1 MITTDGTFPLL
12 AESDIVVAGGGPAG
26 VAAALAAARRGY
38 RVLLL
43 EQTGTLGG
51 MATSGLVPSF
61 APSSDGERFLY
72 GGIYEEIDREL
83 CRRMKV
89 ECNPSSWQAI
99 DAEIMKRLLDELV
112 EAAGV
117 RVLFGVKVCEA
128 EVEAGRL
135 RALWTATA
143 QGIRRVTG
151 KQFID
156 ATGDGMLAML
166 AGAEFEYGDETGTTM
181 SPTLC
186 AQFANIDYKRYED
199 ACRKGNSDRAV
210 WRRMLEAGTAP
221 LAEYHFVCMTRMT
234 AATATSNLGHIY
246 ACDVFDPDDL
256 TRGYMEGR
264 RVVRTFEQFY
274 REHVPGF
281 ENAVLVSTAA
291 LLGVRETRRIRG
303 EYRMTFEDYRNRADF
318 ADEIGRCCYPVDI
331 HSSTLDSEEQKR
343 VEQVLKATRF
353 KFGESYGIPFRAMVP
368 VGLRNLLVPGRALSS
383 DREIQS
389 SIRVMP
395 PCFVTGQAAGIAA
408 GMVRDGDIRSVD
420 IAALQAALRELGAI
434 FHCREER
441 KVS

>member
-1 MITTDGTFPLL
+1 MMTTKGNFPLL
-12 AESDIVVAGGGPAG
+12 AESDIVISGGGPAG

-51 MATSGLVPSF
+51 LATSGLVPTF
-61 APSSDGERFLY
+61 APSTDGERFLY

-83 CRRMKV
+83 CRRMGV
-89 ECNPSSWQAI
+89 ECKPASWQAI
-99 DAEIMKRLLDELV
+99 DAEIMKRLLDDLV

-128 EVEAGRL
+128 EVDDGRI
-135 RALWTATA
+135 RALWAATA
-143 QGIRRVTG
+143 QGIRRITG

-166 AGAEFEYGDETGTTM
+166 AGAEFEYGDKAGNTM

-186 AQFANIDYKRYED
+186 AQFANIDYKKYEE
-199 ACRKGNSDRAV
+199 AYRNGNSDRAV
-210 WRRMLEAGTAP
+210 WHRMLPAGTAP
-221 LAEYHFVCMTRMT
+221 LIEHHFVCMTRMSP
-234 AATATSNLGHIY
+234 ATATSNLGHIY
-246 ACDVFDPDDL
+246 GCNVFDPDDL
-256 TRGYMEGR
+256 TRGYREGR
-264 RVVRTFEQFY
+264 RVVRTFETFY

-281 ENAVLVSTAA
+281 ENAVLVSTAS

-303 EYRMTFEDYRNRADF
+303 EYRMTFDDYRNRADF
-318 ADEIGRCCYPVDI
+318 TDEIGRCCYPVDI
-331 HSSTLDSEEQKR
+331 HSSSLDSEEQKR
-343 VEQVLKATRF
+343 VEQVLAATRF
-353 KFGESYGIPFRAMVP
+353 KHGESYGIPYRAMIP

-408 GMVRDGDIRSVD
+408 GMVQEEDVRSVD
-420 IAALQAALRELGAI
+420 IAALQAALRELGGI
-434 FHCREER
+434 FHQR
-441 KVS
+441 

>member
-1 MITTDGTFPLL
+1 MMTTKGNFPLL
-12 AESDIVVAGGGPAG
+12 AESDIVISGGGPAG

-51 MATSGLVPSF
+51 LATSGLVPTF
-61 APSSDGERFLY
+61 APSTDGERFLY

-83 CRRMKV
+83 CRRMGV
-89 ECNPSSWQAI
+89 ECKPASWQAI
-99 DAEIMKRLLDELV
+99 DAEIMKRLLDDLV

-128 EVEAGRL
+128 EVDDGRI
-135 RALWTATA
+135 RALWAATA
-143 QGIRRVTG
+143 QGIRRITG
-151 KQFID
+151 RQFID

-166 AGAEFEYGDETGTTM
+166 AGVEFEYGDKAGNTM

-186 AQFANIDYKRYED
+186 AQFANIDYRKYEE
-199 ACRKGNSDRAV
+199 AYRNGNSDRAI
-210 WRRMLEAGTAP
+210 WHRMLQAGTAP
-221 LAEYHFVCMTRMT
+221 LIEHHFVCMTRMSP
-234 AATATSNLGHIY
+234 ATATSNLGHIY
-246 ACDVFDPDDL
+246 GCNVFDPDDL
-256 TRGYMEGR
+256 TRGYREGR
-264 RVVRTFEQFY
+264 RVVRTFETFY

-281 ENAVLVSTAA
+281 ENAVLVSTAS

-303 EYRMTFEDYRNRADF
+303 EYRMTFDDYRNRADF
-318 ADEIGRCCYPVDI
+318 TDEIGRCCYPVDI
-331 HSSTLDSEEQKR
+331 HSSSLDSEEQKR
-343 VEQVLKATRF
+343 VEQVLAATRF
-353 KFGESYGIPFRAMVP
+353 KHGESYGIPYRAMIP

-408 GMVRDGDIRSVD
+408 GMVQEEDVRSVD
-420 IAALQAALRELGAI
+420 IAALQAALRELGGI
-434 FHCREER
+434 FHQR
-441 KVS
+441 

>member
-1 MITTDGTFPLL
+1 MMTTKGNFPLL
-12 AESDIVVAGGGPAG
+12 AESDIVISGGGPAG

-51 MATSGLVPSF
+51 LATSGLVPTF
-61 APSSDGERFLY
+61 APSTDGERFLY

-83 CRRMKV
+83 CRRMGV
-89 ECNPSSWQAI
+89 ECKPASWQAI
-99 DAEIMKRLLDELV
+99 DAEIMKRLLDDLV

-128 EVEAGRL
+128 EVDDGRI
-135 RALWTATA
+135 RALWAATA
-143 QGIRRVTG
+143 QGIRRITG

-166 AGAEFEYGDETGTTM
+166 AGAEFEYGDKAGNTM

-186 AQFANIDYKRYED
+186 AQFANIDYKKYEE
-199 ACRKGNSDRAV
+199 AYRNGNSDRAI
-210 WRRMLEAGTAP
+210 WHRMLQAGTAP
-221 LAEYHFVCMTRMT
+221 LIEHHFVCMTRMSP
-234 AATATSNLGHIY
+234 ATATSNLGHIY
-246 ACDVFDPDDL
+246 GCNVFDPDDL
-256 TRGYMEGR
+256 TRGYREGR
-264 RVVRTFEQFY
+264 RVVRTFETFY

-281 ENAVLVSTAA
+281 ENAVLVSTAS

-303 EYRMTFEDYRNRADF
+303 EYRMTFDDYRNRADF
-318 ADEIGRCCYPVDI
+318 TDEIGRCCYPIDI
-331 HSSTLDSEEQKR
+331 HSSSLDSEEQKR
-343 VEQVLKATRF
+343 VEQVLAATRF
-353 KFGESYGIPFRAMVP
+353 KHGESYGIPYRAMIP

-408 GMVRDGDIRSVD
+408 GMVQEEDVRSVD
-420 IAALQAALRELGAI
+420 IAALQAALRELGGI
-434 FHCREER
+434 FHQR
-441 KVS
+441 

>member
-1 MITTDGTFPLL
+1 MMTTKGNFPLL
-12 AESDIVVAGGGPAG
+12 AESDIVISGGGPAG

-51 MATSGLVPSF
+51 LATSGLVPTF
-61 APSSDGERFLY
+61 APSTDGERFLY

-83 CRRMKV
+83 CRRMGV
-89 ECNPSSWQAI
+89 ECKPASWQAI
-99 DAEIMKRLLDELV
+99 DAEIMKRLLDDLV

-128 EVEAGRL
+128 EVDDGRI
-135 RALWTATA
+135 RALWAATA
-143 QGIRRVTG
+143 QGIRRITG

-166 AGAEFEYGDETGTTM
+166 AGAEFEYGDKAGNTM

-186 AQFANIDYKRYED
+186 AQVANIDYRKYEE
-199 ACRKGNSDRAV
+199 AYRNGNSDRAI
-210 WRRMLEAGTAP
+210 WHRMLQAGTAP
-221 LAEYHFVCMTRMT
+221 LIEHHFVCMTRMSP
-234 AATATSNLGHIY
+234 ATATSNLGHIY
-246 ACDVFDPDDL
+246 GCNVFDPDDL
-256 TRGYMEGR
+256 TRGYREGR
-264 RVVRTFEQFY
+264 RVVRTFETFY

-281 ENAVLVSTAA
+281 ENAVLVSTAS

-303 EYRMTFEDYRNRADF
+303 EYRMTFDDYRNRADF
-318 ADEIGRCCYPVDI
+318 TDEIGRCCYPVDI
-331 HSSTLDSEEQKR
+331 HSSSLDSEEQKR
-343 VEQVLKATRF
+343 VEQVLAATRF
-353 KFGESYGIPFRAMVP
+353 KHGESYGIPYRAMIP

-408 GMVRDGDIRSVD
+408 GMVQEEDVRSVD
-420 IAALQAALRELGAI
+420 IAALQAALRELGGI
-434 FHCREER
+434 FHQR
-441 KVS
+441 

>member
-1 MITTDGTFPLL
+1 MTTKGNFPLL
-12 AESDIVVAGGGPAG
+12 AESDIVISGGGPAG
-26 VAAALAAARRGY
+26 VASALAAARRGY

-51 MATSGLVPSF
+51 LATSGLVPTF
-61 APSSDGERFLY
+61 APSTDGERFLY

-83 CRRMKV
+83 CRRMGV
-89 ECNPSSWQAI
+89 ECKPASWQAI
-99 DAEIMKRLLDELV
+99 DAEIMKRLLDDLV

-128 EVEAGRL
+128 EVDDGRI
-135 RALWTATA
+135 RALWAATA
-143 QGIRRVTG
+143 QGIRRITG

-166 AGAEFEYGDETGTTM
+166 AGAEFEYGDKAGNTM

-186 AQFANIDYKRYED
+186 AQFANIDYKKYEE
-199 ACRKGNSDRAV
+199 AYRNGNSDRAV
-210 WRRMLEAGTAP
+210 WHRMLQAGTAP
-221 LAEYHFVCMTRMT
+221 LIEHHFVCMTRMSP
-234 AATATSNLGHIY
+234 ATATSNLGHIY
-246 ACDVFDPDDL
+246 GCNVFDPDDL
-256 TRGYMEGR
+256 TRGYREGR
-264 RVVRTFEQFY
+264 RVVRTFETFY

-281 ENAVLVSTAA
+281 ENAVLVSTAS

-303 EYRMTFEDYRNRADF
+303 EYRMTFDDYRNRADF
-318 ADEIGRCCYPVDI
+318 TDEIGRCCYPVDI
-331 HSSTLDSEEQKR
+331 HSSSLDSEEQKR
-343 VEQVLKATRF
+343 VEQVLAATRF
-353 KFGESYGIPFRAMVP
+353 KHGESYGIPYRAMIP

-408 GMVRDGDIRSVD
+408 GMVQEEDVRSVD
-420 IAALQAALRELGAI
+420 IAALQAALRELGGI
-434 FHCREER
+434 FHQR
-441 KVS
+441 

>member
-1 MITTDGTFPLL
+1 MIATKGNFPLL
-12 AESDIVVAGGGPAG
+12 AESDIVISGGGPAG

-51 MATSGLVPSF
+51 LATSGLVPSF

-83 CRRMKV
+83 CRRMGV
-89 ECNPSSWQAI
+89 ECKPASWQAI
-99 DAEIMKRLLDELV
+99 DAEIMKRLLDDLV

-128 EVEAGRL
+128 EVEDGRI
-135 RALWTATA
+135 RALWAATA
-143 QGIRRVTG
+143 QGIRRITG

-166 AGAEFEYGDETGTTM
+166 AGAEFEYGDKAGNTM

-186 AQFANIDYKRYED
+186 AQFANIDYKKYEE
-199 ACRKGNSDRAV
+199 AYRNGNSDRAV
-210 WRRMLEAGTAP
+210 WHRMLQAGTAP
-221 LAEYHFVCMTRMT
+221 LIEHHFVCMTRMSP
-234 AATATSNLGHIY
+234 ATATSNLGHIY
-246 ACDVFDPDDL
+246 GCNVFDPDDL
-256 TRGYMEGR
+256 TRGYREGR
-264 RVVRTFEQFY
+264 RVVRTFETFY

-281 ENAVLVSTAA
+281 ENAVLVSTAS

-303 EYRMTFEDYRNRADF
+303 EYRMTFDDYRNRADF
-318 ADEIGRCCYPVDI
+318 TDEIGRCCYPVDI
-331 HSSTLDSEEQKR
+331 HSSSLDSEEQKR
-343 VEQVLKATRF
+343 VEQVLAATRF
-353 KFGESYGIPFRAMVP
+353 KHGESYGIPYRAMIP

-408 GMVRDGDIRSVD
+408 GMVQEEDVRSVD
-420 IAALQAALRELGAI
+420 IAALQAALRELGGI
-434 FHCREER
+434 FHQR
-441 KVS
+441 

>member
-1 MITTDGTFPLL
+1 MMTTKGNFPLL
-12 AESDIVVAGGGPAG
+12 AESDIVISGGGPAG

-51 MATSGLVPSF
+51 LATSGLVPTF
-61 APSSDGERFLY
+61 APSTDGERFLY

-83 CRRMKV
+83 CRRMGV
-89 ECNPSSWQAI
+89 ECKPASWQAI
-99 DAEIMKRLLDELV
+99 DAEIMKRLLDDLV

-128 EVEAGRL
+128 EVDDGRI
-135 RALWTATA
+135 RALWAATA
-143 QGIRRVTG
+143 QGIRRITG

-166 AGAEFEYGDETGTTM
+166 AGAEFEYGDKAGNTM

-186 AQFANIDYKRYED
+186 AQFANIDYRKYEE
-199 ACRKGNSDRAV
+199 AYRNGNSDRAI
-210 WRRMLEAGTAP
+210 WHRMLQAGTAP
-221 LAEYHFVCMTRMT
+221 LIEHHFVCMTRMSP
-234 AATATSNLGHIY
+234 ATATSNLGHIY
-246 ACDVFDPDDL
+246 GCNVFDPDDL
-256 TRGYMEGR
+256 TRGYREGR
-264 RVVRTFEQFY
+264 RVVRTFETFY

-281 ENAVLVSTAA
+281 ENAVLVSTAS

-303 EYRMTFEDYRNRADF
+303 EYRMTFDDYRNRADF
-318 ADEIGRCCYPVDI
+318 TDEIGRCCYPVDI
-331 HSSTLDSEEQKR
+331 HSSSLDSEEQKR
-343 VEQVLKATRF
+343 VEQVLAATRF
-353 KFGESYGIPFRAMVP
+353 KHGESYGIPYRAMIP

-408 GMVRDGDIRSVD
+408 GMVQDGDVRSVD
-420 IAALQAALRELGAI
+420 IAALQAALREIGGI
-434 FHCREER
+434 FHQR
-441 KVS
+441 

>member
-1 MITTDGTFPLL
+1 MMTTKGNFPLL
-12 AESDIVVAGGGPAG
+12 AESDIVMSGGGPAG

-51 MATSGLVPSF
+51 LATSGLVPTF
-61 APSSDGERFLY
+61 APSTDGERFLY

-83 CRRMKV
+83 CRRMGV
-89 ECNPSSWQAI
+89 ECKPASWQAI
-99 DAEIMKRLLDELV
+99 DAEIMKRLLDDLV

-128 EVEAGRL
+128 EVDDGRI
-135 RALWTATA
+135 RALWAATA
-143 QGIRRVTG
+143 QGIRRITG

-166 AGAEFEYGDETGTTM
+166 AGAEFEYGDKAGNTM

-186 AQFANIDYKRYED
+186 AQFANIDYKKYEE
-199 ACRKGNSDRAV
+199 AYRNGNSDRAV
-210 WRRMLEAGTAP
+210 WHRMLQAGTAP
-221 LAEYHFVCMTRMT
+221 LIEHHFVCMTRMSP
-234 AATATSNLGHIY
+234 ATATSNLGHIY
-246 ACDVFDPDDL
+246 GCNVFDPDDL
-256 TRGYMEGR
+256 TRGYREGR
-264 RVVRTFEQFY
+264 RVVRTFETFY

-281 ENAVLVSTAA
+281 ENAVLVSTAS

-303 EYRMTFEDYRNRADF
+303 EYRMTFDDYRNRADF
-318 ADEIGRCCYPVDI
+318 TDEIGRCCYPVDI
-331 HSSTLDSEEQKR
+331 HSSSLDSEEQKR
-343 VEQVLKATRF
+343 VEQVLAATRF
-353 KFGESYGIPFRAMVP
+353 KHGESYGIPYRAMIP

-408 GMVRDGDIRSVD
+408 GMVQEEDVRSVD
-420 IAALQAALRELGAI
+420 IAALQAALRELGGI
-434 FHCREER
+434 FHQR
-441 KVS
+441 

>member
-1 MITTDGTFPLL
+1 MIATKGNFPLL
-12 AESDIVVAGGGPAG
+12 AESDIVISGGGPAG

-51 MATSGLVPSF
+51 LATSGLVPSF

-83 CRRMKV
+83 CRRMGV
-89 ECNPSSWQAI
+89 ECKPASWQAI
-99 DAEIMKRLLDELV
+99 DAEIMKRLLDDLV

-128 EVEAGRL
+128 EVEDGRI
-135 RALWTATA
+135 RAIWAATA
-143 QGIRRVTG
+143 QGIRRITG
-151 KQFID
+151 RQFID

-166 AGAEFEYGDETGTTM
+166 AGVEFEYGDEAGNTM

-186 AQFANIDYKRYED
+186 AQFANIDYKKYEE
-199 ACRKGNSDRAV
+199 ACRNGNSDRAI
-210 WRRMLEAGTAP
+210 WLRMLEAGTAP

-246 ACDVFDPDDL
+246 GCDVFDPDDL

-318 ADEIGRCCYPVDI
+318 PDEIGRCCYPIDI
-331 HSSTLDSEEQKR
+331 HSSSLDSEEQKQ
-343 VEQVLKATRF
+343 VDQVLAASRF
-353 KFGESYGIPFRAMVP
+353 GRGESYGIPCRAMIP
-368 VGLRNLLVPGRALSS
+368 VGIGNLLVPGRALSS
-383 DREIQS
+383 DRRIQS

-408 GMVRDGDIRSVD
+408 GMVQEEDVRSVD
-420 IAALQAALRELGAI
+420 IAALQAALLELGGV
-434 FHCREER
+434 FHHR
-441 KVS
+441 

>member
-1 MITTDGTFPLL
+1 MMTTKGNFPLL
-12 AESDIVVAGGGPAG
+12 AESDIVISGGGPAG

-51 MATSGLVPSF
+51 LATSGLVPTF
-61 APSSDGERFLY
+61 APSTDGERFLY

-83 CRRMKV
+83 CRRMGV
-89 ECNPSSWQAI
+89 ECKPASWQAI
-99 DAEIMKRLLDELV
+99 DAEIMKRLLDDLV

-128 EVEAGRL
+128 EVDDGRI
-135 RALWTATA
+135 RALWAATA
-143 QGIRRVTG
+143 QGIRRITG

-166 AGAEFEYGDETGTTM
+166 AGAEFEYGDKAGNTM

-186 AQFANIDYKRYED
+186 AQFANIDYRKYEE
-199 ACRKGNSDRAV
+199 AYRNGNSDRAI
-210 WRRMLEAGTAP
+210 WHRMLQAGTAP
-221 LAEYHFVCMTRMT
+221 LIEHHFVCMTRMSP
-234 AATATSNLGHIY
+234 ATATSNLGHIY
-246 ACDVFDPDDL
+246 GCNVFDPDDL
-256 TRGYMEGR
+256 TRGYREGR
-264 RVVRTFEQFY
+264 RVVRTFETFY

-281 ENAVLVSTAA
+281 ENAVLVSTAS

-303 EYRMTFEDYRNRADF
+303 EYRMTFNDYRNRADF
-318 ADEIGRCCYPVDI
+318 TDEIGRCCYPVDI
-331 HSSTLDSEEQKR
+331 HSSSLDSEEQKR
-343 VEQVLKATRF
+343 VEQVLAATRF
-353 KFGESYGIPFRAMVP
+353 KHGESYGIPYRAMIP

-408 GMVRDGDIRSVD
+408 GMVQEEDVRSVD
-420 IAALQAALRELGAI
+420 IAALQAALRELGGI
-434 FHCREER
+434 FHQR
-441 KVS
+441 

>member
-1 MITTDGTFPLL
+1 MMTTKGNFPLL
-12 AESDIVVAGGGPAG
+12 AESDIVISGGGPAG

-51 MATSGLVPSF
+51 LATSGLVPTF
-61 APSSDGERFLY
+61 APSTDGERFLY

-83 CRRMKV
+83 CRRMGV
-89 ECNPSSWQAI
+89 ECKPASWQAI
-99 DAEIMKRLLDELV
+99 DAEIMKRLLDDLV

-128 EVEAGRL
+128 EVDDGRI
-135 RALWTATA
+135 RALWAATA
-143 QGIRRVTG
+143 QGIRRITG

-166 AGAEFEYGDETGTTM
+166 AGAEFEYGDKAGNTM

-186 AQFANIDYKRYED
+186 AQFANIDYKKYEE
-199 ACRKGNSDRAV
+199 AYRNGNSDRAV
-210 WRRMLEAGTAP
+210 WHRMLQAGTAP
-221 LAEYHFVCMTRMT
+221 LIEHHFVCMTRMSP
-234 AATATSNLGHIY
+234 ATATSNLGHIY
-246 ACDVFDPDDL
+246 GCNVFDPDDL
-256 TRGYMEGR
+256 TRGYREGR
-264 RVVRTFEQFY
+264 RVVRTFETFY

-281 ENAVLVSTAA
+281 ENAVLVSTAS

-303 EYRMTFEDYRNRADF
+303 EYRMTFDDYRNRADF
-318 ADEIGRCCYPVDI
+318 TDEIGRCCYPVDI
-331 HSSTLDSEEQKR
+331 HSSSLDSEEQKR
-343 VEQVLKATRF
+343 VEQVLAATRF
-353 KFGESYGIPFRAMVP
+353 KHGESYGIPYRAMIP

-408 GMVRDGDIRSVD
+408 GMVQEEDVRSVD
-420 IAALQAALRELGAI
+420 IAALQAALRELGGI
-434 FHCREER
+434 FHQR
-441 KVS
+441 

>member
-1 MITTDGTFPLL
+1 MMTTKGNFPLL
-12 AESDIVVAGGGPAG
+12 AESDIVISGGGPAG

-51 MATSGLVPSF
+51 LATSGLVPSF

-83 CRRMKV
+83 CRRMGV
-89 ECNPSSWQAI
+89 ECKPASWQAI
-99 DAEIMKRLLDELV
+99 DAEIMKRLLDDLV

-128 EVEAGRL
+128 EVDDGRI
-135 RALWTATA
+135 RALWAATA
-143 QGIRRVTG
+143 QGIRRITG

-166 AGAEFEYGDETGTTM
+166 AGAEFEYGDKAGNTM

-186 AQFANIDYKRYED
+186 AQFANIDYKKYEE
-199 ACRKGNSDRAV
+199 AYRNGNSDRAV
-210 WRRMLEAGTAP
+210 WHRMLQAGTAP
-221 LAEYHFVCMTRMT
+221 LIEHHFVCMTRMSP
-234 AATATSNLGHIY
+234 ATATSNLGHIY
-246 ACDVFDPDDL
+246 GCNVFDPDDL
-256 TRGYMEGR
+256 TRGYREGR
-264 RVVRTFEQFY
+264 RVVRTFETFY

-281 ENAVLVSTAA
+281 ENAVLVSTAS

-303 EYRMTFEDYRNRADF
+303 EYRMTFDDYRNRADF
-318 ADEIGRCCYPVDI
+318 TDEIGRCCYPVDI
-331 HSSTLDSEEQKR
+331 HSSSLDTEEQKR
-343 VEQVLKATRF
+343 VEQVLAATRF
-353 KFGESYGIPFRAMVP
+353 KHGESYGIPYRAMIP

-408 GMVRDGDIRSVD
+408 GMVQEEDVRSVD
-420 IAALQAALRELGAI
+420 IAALQAALRELGGI
-434 FHCREER
+434 FHQR
-441 KVS
+441 

>member
-1 MITTDGTFPLL
+1 MMTTKGNFPLL
-12 AESDIVVAGGGPAG
+12 AESDIVISGGGPAG

-51 MATSGLVPSF
+51 LATSGLVPTF
-61 APSSDGERFLY
+61 APSTDGERFLY

-83 CRRMKV
+83 CRRMGV
-89 ECNPSSWQAI
+89 ECKPASWQAI
-99 DAEIMKRLLDELV
+99 DAEIMKRLLDDLI

-128 EVEAGRL
+128 EVDDGRI
-135 RALWTATA
+135 RALWAATA
-143 QGIRRVTG
+143 QGIRRITG

-166 AGAEFEYGDETGTTM
+166 AGAEFEYGDKAGNTM

-186 AQFANIDYKRYED
+186 AQFANIDYKKYEE
-199 ACRKGNSDRAV
+199 AYRNGNSDRAV
-210 WRRMLEAGTAP
+210 WHRMLQAGTAP
-221 LAEYHFVCMTRMT
+221 LIEHHFVCMTRMSP
-234 AATATSNLGHIY
+234 ATATSNLGHIY
-246 ACDVFDPDDL
+246 GCNVFDPDDL
-256 TRGYMEGR
+256 TRGYREGR
-264 RVVRTFEQFY
+264 RVVRTFETFY

-281 ENAVLVSTAA
+281 ENAVLVSTAS

-303 EYRMTFEDYRNRADF
+303 EYRMTFDDYRNRADF
-318 ADEIGRCCYPVDI
+318 TDEIGRCCYPVDI
-331 HSSTLDSEEQKR
+331 HSSSLDSEEQKR
-343 VEQVLKATRF
+343 VEQVLAATRF
-353 KFGESYGIPFRAMVP
+353 KHGESYGIPYRAMIP

-408 GMVRDGDIRSVD
+408 GMVQEEDVRSVD
-420 IAALQAALRELGAI
+420 IAALQAALRELGGI
-434 FHCREER
+434 FHQR
-441 KVS
+441 

>member
-1 MITTDGTFPLL
+1 MMTTKGNFPLL
-12 AESDIVVAGGGPAG
+12 AESDIVISGGGPAG

-51 MATSGLVPSF
+51 LATSGLVPTF
-61 APSSDGERFLY
+61 APSTDGERFLY

-83 CRRMKV
+83 CRRMGV
-89 ECNPSSWQAI
+89 ECKPASWQAI
-99 DAEIMKRLLDELV
+99 DAEIMKRLLDDLV

-128 EVEAGRL
+128 EVDDGRI
-135 RALWTATA
+135 RALWAATT
-143 QGIRRVTG
+143 QGIRRITG

-166 AGAEFEYGDETGTTM
+166 AGAEFEYGDKAGNTM

-186 AQFANIDYKRYED
+186 AQFANIDYKKYEE
-199 ACRKGNSDRAV
+199 AYRNGNSDRAV
-210 WRRMLEAGTAP
+210 WHRMLQAGTAP
-221 LAEYHFVCMTRMT
+221 LIEHHFVCMTRMSP
-234 AATATSNLGHIY
+234 ATATSNLGHIY
-246 ACDVFDPDDL
+246 GCNVFDPDDL
-256 TRGYMEGR
+256 TRGYREGR
-264 RVVRTFEQFY
+264 RVVRTFETFY

-281 ENAVLVSTAA
+281 ENAVLVSTAS

-303 EYRMTFEDYRNRADF
+303 EYRMTFDDYRNRADF
-318 ADEIGRCCYPVDI
+318 TDEIGRCCYPVDI
-331 HSSTLDSEEQKR
+331 HSSSLDSEEQKR
-343 VEQVLKATRF
+343 VEQVLAATRF
-353 KFGESYGIPFRAMVP
+353 KHGESYGIPYRAMIP

-408 GMVRDGDIRSVD
+408 GMVQEEDVRSVD
-420 IAALQAALRELGAI
+420 IAALQAALRELGGI
-434 FHCREER
+434 FHQR
-441 KVS
+441 

>member
-1 MITTDGTFPLL
+1 MMTTKGNFPLL
-12 AESDIVVAGGGPAG
+12 AESDIVISGGGPAG

-51 MATSGLVPSF
+51 LATSGLVPTF
-61 APSSDGERFLY
+61 APSTDGERFLY

-83 CRRMKV
+83 CRRMGV
-89 ECNPSSWQAI
+89 ECKPASWQAI
-99 DAEIMKRLLDELV
+99 DAEIMKRLLDDLV

-128 EVEAGRL
+128 EVDDGRI
-135 RALWTATA
+135 RALWAATA
-143 QGIRRVTG
+143 QGIRRITG

-166 AGAEFEYGDETGTTM
+166 AGAEFEYGDKAGNTM

-186 AQFANIDYKRYED
+186 AQFANIDYKKYEE
-199 ACRKGNSDRAV
+199 AYRNGNSDRAV
-210 WRRMLEAGTAP
+210 WHRMLQAGTAP
-221 LAEYHFVCMTRMT
+221 LIEHHFVCMTRMSP
-234 AATATSNLGHIY
+234 ATATSNLGHIY
-246 ACDVFDPDDL
+246 GCNVFDPDDL
-256 TRGYMEGR
+256 TRGYREGR
-264 RVVRTFEQFY
+264 RVVRTFETFY

-281 ENAVLVSTAA
+281 ENAVLVSTAS

-303 EYRMTFEDYRNRADF
+303 EYRMTFDDYRNRADF
-318 ADEIGRCCYPVDI
+318 TDEIGRCCYPIDI
-331 HSSTLDSEEQKR
+331 HSSSLDSEEQKR
-343 VEQVLKATRF
+343 VEQVLAATRF
-353 KFGESYGIPFRAMVP
+353 KHGESYGIPYRAMIP

-408 GMVRDGDIRSVD
+408 GMVQEEDVRSVD
-420 IAALQAALRELGAI
+420 IAALQAALRELGGI
-434 FHCREER
+434 FHQR
-441 KVS
+441 

>member
-1 MITTDGTFPLL
+1 MMTTKGNFPLL
-12 AESDIVVAGGGPAG
+12 AESDIVISGGGPAG

-51 MATSGLVPSF
+51 LATSGLVPTF
-61 APSSDGERFLY
+61 APSTDGERFLY

-83 CRRMKV
+83 CRRMGV
-89 ECNPSSWQAI
+89 ECKPASWQAI
-99 DAEIMKRLLDELV
+99 DAEIMKRLLDDLV

-128 EVEAGRL
+128 EVDDGRI
-135 RALWTATA
+135 RALWAATA
-143 QGIRRVTG
+143 QGIRRITG

-166 AGAEFEYGDETGTTM
+166 AGAEFEYGDKAGNTM

-186 AQFANIDYKRYED
+186 AQFANIDYRKYEE
-199 ACRKGNSDRAV
+199 AYRNGNSDRAI
-210 WRRMLEAGTAP
+210 WHRMLQAGTAP
-221 LAEYHFVCMTRMT
+221 LIEHHFVCMTRMSP
-234 AATATSNLGHIY
+234 ATATSNLGHIY
-246 ACDVFDPDDL
+246 GCNVFDPDDL
-256 TRGYMEGR
+256 TRGYREGR
-264 RVVRTFEQFY
+264 RVVRTFETFY

-281 ENAVLVSTAA
+281 ENAVLVSTAS

-303 EYRMTFEDYRNRADF
+303 EYRMTFDDYRNRADF
-318 ADEIGRCCYPVDI
+318 TDEIGRCCYPVDI
-331 HSSTLDSEEQKR
+331 HSSSLDSEEQKR
-343 VEQVLKATRF
+343 VEQVLAATRF
-353 KFGESYGIPFRAMVP
+353 KHGESYGIPYRAMIP

-395 PCFVTGQAAGIAA
+395 PCFVTGQAAGSAA
-408 GMVRDGDIRSVD
+408 GMVQEEDVRSVD
-420 IAALQAALRELGAI
+420 IAALQAALRELGGI
-434 FHCREER
+434 FHQR
-441 KVS
+441 

>member
-1 MITTDGTFPLL
+1 MMTTKGNFPLL
-12 AESDIVVAGGGPAG
+12 AESDIVISGGGPAG

-51 MATSGLVPSF
+51 LATSGLVPTF
-61 APSSDGERFLY
+61 APSTDGERFLY

-83 CRRMKV
+83 CRRMRV
-89 ECNPSSWQAI
+89 ECKPASWQAI
-99 DAEIMKRLLDELV
+99 DAEIMKRLLDDLV

-128 EVEAGRL
+128 EVDDGRI
-135 RALWTATA
+135 RALWAATA
-143 QGIRRVTG
+143 QGIRRITG

-166 AGAEFEYGDETGTTM
+166 AGAEFEYGDKAGNTM

-186 AQFANIDYKRYED
+186 AQFANIDYKKYEE
-199 ACRKGNSDRAV
+199 AYRNGNSDRAI
-210 WRRMLEAGTAP
+210 WHRMLQAGTAP
-221 LAEYHFVCMTRMT
+221 LIEHHFVCMTRMSP
-234 AATATSNLGHIY
+234 ATATSNLGHIY
-246 ACDVFDPDDL
+246 GCNVFDPDDL
-256 TRGYMEGR
+256 TRGYREGR
-264 RVVRTFEQFY
+264 RVVRTFETFY

-281 ENAVLVSTAA
+281 ENAVLVSTAS

-303 EYRMTFEDYRNRADF
+303 EYRMTFDDYRNRADF
-318 ADEIGRCCYPVDI
+318 TDEIGRCCYPVDI
-331 HSSTLDSEEQKR
+331 HSSSLDSEEQKR
-343 VEQVLKATRF
+343 VEQVLAATRF
-353 KFGESYGIPFRAMVP
+353 KHGESYGIPYRAMIP

-408 GMVRDGDIRSVD
+408 GMVQEEDVRSVD
-420 IAALQAALRELGAI
+420 IAALQAALRELGGI
-434 FHCREER
+434 FHQR
-441 KVS
+441 

>member
-1 MITTDGTFPLL
+1 MMTTKGNFPLL
-12 AESDIVVAGGGPAG
+12 AESDIVISGGGPAG

-51 MATSGLVPSF
+51 LATSGLVPTF
-61 APSSDGERFLY
+61 APSTDGERFLY

-83 CRRMKV
+83 CRRMGV
-89 ECNPSSWQAI
+89 ECKPASWQAI
-99 DAEIMKRLLDELV
+99 DAEIMKRLLDDLV

-128 EVEAGRL
+128 EVDDGRI
-135 RALWTATA
+135 RALWAATA
-143 QGIRRVTG
+143 QGIRRITG

-166 AGAEFEYGDETGTTM
+166 AGAEFEYGDKAGNTM

-186 AQFANIDYKRYED
+186 AQFANIDYKKYEE
-199 ACRKGNSDRAV
+199 AYRNGNSDRAV
-210 WRRMLEAGTAP
+210 WHRMLQAGTAP
-221 LAEYHFVCMTRMT
+221 LIEHHFVCMTRMSP
-234 AATATSNLGHIY
+234 ATATSNLGHIY
-246 ACDVFDPDDL
+246 GCNVFDPDDL
-256 TRGYMEGR
+256 TRGYREGR
-264 RVVRTFEQFY
+264 RVVRTFETFY

-281 ENAVLVSTAA
+281 ENAVLVSTAS

-303 EYRMTFEDYRNRADF
+303 EYRMTFDDYRNRADF
-318 ADEIGRCCYPVDI
+318 TDEIGRCCYPVDI
-331 HSSTLDSEEQKR
+331 HSSSLDTEEQKR
-343 VEQVLKATRF
+343 VEQVLAATRF
-353 KFGESYGIPFRAMVP
+353 KHGESYGIPYRAMIP

-408 GMVRDGDIRSVD
+408 GMVQEEDVRSVD
-420 IAALQAALRELGAI
+420 IAALQAALRELGGI
-434 FHCREER
+434 FHQR
-441 KVS
+441 

>member
-1 MITTDGTFPLL
+1 MMTTKGNFPLL
-12 AESDIVVAGGGPAG
+12 AESDIVISGGGPAG

-51 MATSGLVPSF
+51 LATSGLVPTF
-61 APSSDGERFLY
+61 APSTDGERFLY

-83 CRRMKV
+83 CRRMGV
-89 ECNPSSWQAI
+89 ECKPASWQAI
-99 DAEIMKRLLDELV
+99 DAEIMKRLLDDLV

-128 EVEAGRL
+128 EVDDGRI
-135 RALWTATA
+135 RALWAATA
-143 QGIRRVTG
+143 QGIRRITG

-166 AGAEFEYGDETGTTM
+166 AGAEFEYGDKAGNTM

-186 AQFANIDYKRYED
+186 AQFANIDYKKYEE
-199 ACRKGNSDRAV
+199 AYRNGNSDRAI
-210 WRRMLEAGTAP
+210 WHRMLQAGTAP
-221 LAEYHFVCMTRMT
+221 LIEHHFVCMTRMSP
-234 AATATSNLGHIY
+234 ATATSNLGHIY
-246 ACDVFDPDDL
+246 GCNVFDPDDL
-256 TRGYMEGR
+256 TRGYREGR
-264 RVVRTFEQFY
+264 RVVRTFETFY

-281 ENAVLVSTAA
+281 ENAVLVSTAS

-303 EYRMTFEDYRNRADF
+303 EYRMTFDDYRNRADF
-318 ADEIGRCCYPVDI
+318 TDEIGRCCYPVDI
-331 HSSTLDSEEQKR
+331 HSSSLDSEEQKR
-343 VEQVLKATRF
+343 VEQVLAATRF
-353 KFGESYGIPFRAMVP
+353 KHGESYGIPYRAMIP

-408 GMVRDGDIRSVD
+408 GMVQEEDVRSVD
-420 IAALQAALRELGAI
+420 IAALQAALRELGGI
-434 FHCREER
+434 FHQR
-441 KVS
+441 

>member
-1 MITTDGTFPLL
+1 MIATKGNFPLL
-12 AESDIVVAGGGPAG
+12 AESDIVISGGGPAG

-51 MATSGLVPSF
+51 LATSGLVPSF

-83 CRRMKV
+83 CRRMGV
-89 ECNPSSWQAI
+89 ECKPASWQAI
-99 DAEIMKRLLDELV
+99 DAEIMKRLLDDLV

-128 EVEAGRL
+128 EVEDGRI
-135 RALWTATA
+135 RAIWAATA
-143 QGIRRVTG
+143 QGIRRITG
-151 KQFID
+151 RQFID

-166 AGAEFEYGDETGTTM
+166 AGAEFEYGDKAGNTM

-186 AQFANIDYKRYED
+186 AQFANIDYKKYEE
-199 ACRKGNSDRAV
+199 AYRNGNSDRAV
-210 WRRMLEAGTAP
+210 WHRMLQAGTAP
-221 LAEYHFVCMTRMT
+221 LIEHHFVCMTRMSP
-234 AATATSNLGHIY
+234 ATATSNLGHIY
-246 ACDVFDPDDL
+246 GCNVFDPDDL
-256 TRGYMEGR
+256 TRGYREGR
-264 RVVRTFEQFY
+264 RVVRTFETFY

-281 ENAVLVSTAA
+281 ENAVLVSTAS

-303 EYRMTFEDYRNRADF
+303 EYRMTFDDYRNRADF
-318 ADEIGRCCYPVDI
+318 TDEIGRCCYPVDI
-331 HSSTLDSEEQKR
+331 HSSSLDSEEQKR
-343 VEQVLKATRF
+343 VEQVLAATRF
-353 KFGESYGIPFRAMVP
+353 KHGESYGIPYRAMIP

-408 GMVRDGDIRSVD
+408 GMVQEEDVRSVD
-420 IAALQAALRELGAI
+420 IAALQAALRELGGI
-434 FHCREER
+434 FHQR
-441 KVS
+441 

>member
-1 MITTDGTFPLL
+1 MMTTKGNFPLL
-12 AESDIVVAGGGPAG
+12 AESDSVISGGGPAG

-51 MATSGLVPSF
+51 LATSGLVPTF
-61 APSSDGERFLY
+61 APSTDGERFLY

-83 CRRMKV
+83 CRRMGV
-89 ECNPSSWQAI
+89 ECKPASWQAI
-99 DAEIMKRLLDELV
+99 DAEIMKRLLDDLV

-128 EVEAGRL
+128 EVDDGRI
-135 RALWTATA
+135 RALWAATA
-143 QGIRRVTG
+143 QGIRRITG

-166 AGAEFEYGDETGTTM
+166 AGAEFEYGDKAGNTM

-186 AQFANIDYKRYED
+186 AQFANIDYRKYEE
-199 ACRKGNSDRAV
+199 AYRNGNSDRAI
-210 WRRMLEAGTAP
+210 WHRMLQAGTAP
-221 LAEYHFVCMTRMT
+221 LIEHHFVCMTRMSP
-234 AATATSNLGHIY
+234 ATATSNLGHIY
-246 ACDVFDPDDL
+246 GCNVFDPDDL
-256 TRGYMEGR
+256 TRGYREGR
-264 RVVRTFEQFY
+264 RVVRTFETFY

-281 ENAVLVSTAA
+281 ENAVLVSTAS

-303 EYRMTFEDYRNRADF
+303 EYRMTFDDYRNRADF
-318 ADEIGRCCYPVDI
+318 TDEIGRCCYPVDI
-331 HSSTLDSEEQKR
+331 HSSSLDSEEQKR
-343 VEQVLKATRF
+343 VEQVLAATRF
-353 KFGESYGIPFRAMVP
+353 KHGESYGIPYRAMIP

-408 GMVRDGDIRSVD
+408 GMVQEEDVRSVD
-420 IAALQAALRELGAI
+420 IAALQAALRELGGI
-434 FHCREER
+434 FHQR
-441 KVS
+441 

>member
-1 MITTDGTFPLL
+1 MMTTKGNFPLL
-12 AESDIVVAGGGPAG
+12 AESDIVISGGGPAG

-51 MATSGLVPSF
+51 LATSGLVPTF
-61 APSSDGERFLY
+61 APSTDGERFLY

-83 CRRMKV
+83 CRRMGV
-89 ECNPSSWQAI
+89 ECKPASWQAI
-99 DAEIMKRLLDELV
+99 DAEIMKRLLDDLV

-128 EVEAGRL
+128 EVDDGRI
-135 RALWTATA
+135 RALWAATA
-143 QGIRRVTG
+143 QGIRRITG

-166 AGAEFEYGDETGTTM
+166 AGAEFEYGDKAGNTM

-186 AQFANIDYKRYED
+186 AQFANIDYKKYEE
-199 ACRKGNSDRAV
+199 AYRNGNSDRAI
-210 WRRMLEAGTAP
+210 WHRMLQAGTAP
-221 LAEYHFVCMTRMT
+221 LIEHHFVCMTRMSPT
-234 AATATSNLGHIY
+234 TATSNLGHIY
-246 ACDVFDPDDL
+246 GCNVFDPDDL
-256 TRGYMEGR
+256 TRGYREGR
-264 RVVRTFEQFY
+264 RVVRTFETFY

-281 ENAVLVSTAA
+281 ENAVLVSTAS

-303 EYRMTFEDYRNRADF
+303 EYRMTFDDYRNRADF
-318 ADEIGRCCYPVDI
+318 TDEIGRCCYPVDI
-331 HSSTLDSEEQKR
+331 HSSSLDSEEQKR
-343 VEQVLKATRF
+343 VEQVLAATRF
-353 KFGESYGIPFRAMVP
+353 KHGESYGIPYRAMIP

-408 GMVRDGDIRSVD
+408 GMVQEEDVRSVD
-420 IAALQAALRELGAI
+420 IAALQAALRELGGI
-434 FHCREER
+434 FHQR
-441 KVS
+441 

>member
-1 MITTDGTFPLL
+1 MMTTKGNFPLL
-12 AESDIVVAGGGPAG
+12 AESDIVISGGGPAG

-51 MATSGLVPSF
+51 LATSGLVPSF

-83 CRRMKV
+83 CRRMGV
-89 ECNPSSWQAI
+89 ECKPASWQAI
-99 DAEIMKRLLDELV
+99 DAEIMKRLLDDLV

-128 EVEAGRL
+128 EVDDGRI
-135 RALWTATA
+135 RALWAATA
-143 QGIRRVTG
+143 QGIRRITG

-166 AGAEFEYGDETGTTM
+166 AGAEFEYGDKAGNTM

-186 AQFANIDYKRYED
+186 AQFANIDYKKYEE
-199 ACRKGNSDRAV
+199 AYRNGNSDRAV
-210 WRRMLEAGTAP
+210 WHRMLQAGTAP
-221 LAEYHFVCMTRMT
+221 LIEHHFVCMTRMSP
-234 AATATSNLGHIY
+234 ATATSNLGHIY
-246 ACDVFDPDDL
+246 GCNVFDPDDL
-256 TRGYMEGR
+256 TRGYREGR
-264 RVVRTFEQFY
+264 RVVRTFETFY

-281 ENAVLVSTAA
+281 ENAVLVSTAS

-303 EYRMTFEDYRNRADF
+303 EYRMTFDDYRNRADF
-318 ADEIGRCCYPVDI
+318 TDEIGRCCYPVDI
-331 HSSTLDSEEQKR
+331 HSSSLDSEEQKR
-343 VEQVLKATRF
+343 VEQVLAATRF
-353 KFGESYGIPFRAMVP
+353 KHGESYGIPYRAMIP

-408 GMVRDGDIRSVD
+408 GMVQEEDVRSVD
-420 IAALQAALRELGAI
+420 IAALQAALRELGGI
-434 FHCREER
+434 FHQR
-441 KVS
+441 

>member
-1 MITTDGTFPLL
+1 MMTTKGNFPLL
-12 AESDIVVAGGGPAG
+12 AESDIVISGGGPAG

-51 MATSGLVPSF
+51 LATSGLVPTF
-61 APSSDGERFLY
+61 APSTDGERFLY

-83 CRRMKV
+83 CRRMGV
-89 ECNPSSWQAI
+89 ECKPASWQAI
-99 DAEIMKRLLDELV
+99 DAEIMKRLLDDLV

-128 EVEAGRL
+128 EVDDGRI
-135 RALWTATA
+135 RALWAATA
-143 QGIRRVTG
+143 QGIRRITG
-151 KQFID
+151 RQFID

-166 AGAEFEYGDETGTTM
+166 AGAEFEYGDKAGNTM

-186 AQFANIDYKRYED
+186 AQFANIDYKKYEE
-199 ACRKGNSDRAV
+199 AYRNGNSDRAV
-210 WRRMLEAGTAP
+210 WHRMLQAGTAP
-221 LAEYHFVCMTRMT
+221 LIEHHFVCMTRMSP
-234 AATATSNLGHIY
+234 ATATSNLGHIY
-246 ACDVFDPDDL
+246 GCNVFDPDDL
-256 TRGYMEGR
+256 TRGYREGR
-264 RVVRTFEQFY
+264 RVVRTFETFY

-281 ENAVLVSTAA
+281 ENAVLVSTAS

-303 EYRMTFEDYRNRADF
+303 EYRMTFDDYRNRADF
-318 ADEIGRCCYPVDI
+318 TDEIGRCCYPVDI
-331 HSSTLDSEEQKR
+331 HSSSLDSEEQKR
-343 VEQVLKATRF
+343 VEQVLAATRF
-353 KFGESYGIPFRAMVP
+353 KHGESYGIPYRAMIP

-408 GMVRDGDIRSVD
+408 GMVQEEDVRSVD
-420 IAALQAALRELGAI
+420 IAALQAALRELGGI
-434 FHCREER
+434 FHQR
-441 KVS
+441 

>member
-1 MITTDGTFPLL
+1 MIATKGNFPLL
-12 AESDIVVAGGGPAG
+12 AESDIVISGGGPAG

-51 MATSGLVPSF
+51 LATSGLVPSF

-83 CRRMKV
+83 CRRMGV
-89 ECNPSSWQAI
+89 ECKPASWQAI
-99 DAEIMKRLLDELV
+99 DAEIMKRLLDDLV

-128 EVEAGRL
+128 EVEDGRI
-135 RALWTATA
+135 RAIWAATA
-143 QGIRRVTG
+143 QGIRRITG
-151 KQFID
+151 RQFID

-166 AGAEFEYGDETGTTM
+166 AGAEFEYGDKAGNTM

-186 AQFANIDYKRYED
+186 AQFANIDYRKYEE
-199 ACRKGNSDRAV
+199 AYRNGNSDRAV
-210 WRRMLEAGTAP
+210 WHRMLQAGTAP
-221 LAEYHFVCMTRMT
+221 LIEHHFVCMTRMSP
-234 AATATSNLGHIY
+234 ATATSNLGHIY
-246 ACDVFDPDDL
+246 GCNVFDPDDL
-256 TRGYMEGR
+256 TRGYREGR
-264 RVVRTFEQFY
+264 RVVRTFETFY

-281 ENAVLVSTAA
+281 ENAVLVSTAS

-303 EYRMTFEDYRNRADF
+303 EYRMTFDDYRNRADF
-318 ADEIGRCCYPVDI
+318 TDEIGRCCYPVDI
-331 HSSTLDSEEQKR
+331 HSSSLDSEEQKR
-343 VEQVLKATRF
+343 VEQVLAATRF
-353 KFGESYGIPFRAMVP
+353 KHGESYGIPYRAMIP

-408 GMVRDGDIRSVD
+408 GMVQEEDVRSVD
-420 IAALQAALRELGAI
+420 IAALQAALRELGGI
-434 FHCREER
+434 FHQR
-441 KVS
+441 

>member
-1 MITTDGTFPLL
+1 MMTTKGTFPLL
-12 AESDIVVAGGGPAG
+12 AESDIVISGGGPAG

-51 MATSGLVPSF
+51 LATSGLVPTF
-61 APSSDGERFLY
+61 APSTDGERFLY

-83 CRRMKV
+83 CRRMGV
-89 ECNPSSWQAI
+89 ECKPASWQAI
-99 DAEIMKRLLDELV
+99 DAEIMKRLLDDLV

-128 EVEAGRL
+128 EVDDGRI
-135 RALWTATA
+135 RALWAATA
-143 QGIRRVTG
+143 QGIRRITG

-166 AGAEFEYGDETGTTM
+166 AGAEFEYGDKAGNTM

-186 AQFANIDYKRYED
+186 AQFANIDYRKYEE
-199 ACRKGNSDRAV
+199 AYRNGNSDRAI
-210 WRRMLEAGTAP
+210 WHRMLQAGTAP
-221 LAEYHFVCMTRMT
+221 LIEHHFVCMTRMSP
-234 AATATSNLGHIY
+234 ATATSNLGHIY
-246 ACDVFDPDDL
+246 GCNVFDPDDL
-256 TRGYMEGR
+256 TRGYREGR
-264 RVVRTFEQFY
+264 RVVRTFETFY

-281 ENAVLVSTAA
+281 ENAVLVSTAS

-303 EYRMTFEDYRNRADF
+303 EYRMTFDDYRNRADF
-318 ADEIGRCCYPVDI
+318 TDEIGRCCYPVDI
-331 HSSTLDSEEQKR
+331 HSSSLDSEEQKR
-343 VEQVLKATRF
+343 VEQVLAATRF
-353 KFGESYGIPFRAMVP
+353 KHGESYGIPYRAMIP

-408 GMVRDGDIRSVD
+408 GMVQEEDVRSVD
-420 IAALQAALRELGAI
+420 IAALQAALRELGGI
-434 FHCREER
+434 FHQR
-441 KVS
+441 

>member
-1 MITTDGTFPLL
+1 MMTTKGNFPLL
-12 AESDIVVAGGGPAG
+12 AESDIVISGGGPAG

-51 MATSGLVPSF
+51 LATSGLVPTF
-61 APSSDGERFLY
+61 APSTDGERFLY

-83 CRRMKV
+83 CRRMGV
-89 ECNPSSWQAI
+89 ECKPASWQAI
-99 DAEIMKRLLDELV
+99 DAEIMKRLLDDLV

-128 EVEAGRL
+128 EVDDGRI
-135 RALWTATA
+135 RALWAATA
-143 QGIRRVTG
+143 QGIRRITG

-166 AGAEFEYGDETGTTM
+166 AGAEFEYGDKAGNTM

-186 AQFANIDYKRYED
+186 AQFANIDYRKYEE
-199 ACRKGNSDRAV
+199 AYRNGNSDRAI
-210 WRRMLEAGTAP
+210 WHRMLQAGTAP
-221 LAEYHFVCMTRMT
+221 LIEHHFVCMTRMSP
-234 AATATSNLGHIY
+234 ATATSNLGHIY
-246 ACDVFDPDDL
+246 GCNVFDPDDL
-256 TRGYMEGR
+256 TRGYREGR
-264 RVVRTFEQFY
+264 RVVRTCETFY

-281 ENAVLVSTAA
+281 ENAVLVSTAS

-303 EYRMTFEDYRNRADF
+303 EYRMTFDDYRNRADF
-318 ADEIGRCCYPVDI
+318 TDEIGRCCYPVDI
-331 HSSTLDSEEQKR
+331 HSSSLDSEEQKR
-343 VEQVLKATRF
+343 VEQVLAATRF
-353 KFGESYGIPFRAMVP
+353 KHGESYGIPYRAMIP

-408 GMVRDGDIRSVD
+408 GMVQEEDVRSVD
-420 IAALQAALRELGAI
+420 IAALQAALRELGGI
-434 FHCREER
+434 FHQR
-441 KVS
+441 

>member
-1 MITTDGTFPLL
+1 MMTTKGNFPLL
-12 AESDIVVAGGGPAG
+12 AESDIVISGGGPAG

-51 MATSGLVPSF
+51 LATSGLVPTF
-61 APSSDGERFLY
+61 APSTDGERFLY

-83 CRRMKV
+83 CRRMGV
-89 ECNPSSWQAI
+89 ECKPASWQAI
-99 DAEIMKRLLDELV
+99 DAEIMKRLLDDLV

-128 EVEAGRL
+128 EVEDGRI
-135 RALWTATA
+135 RAIWAATA
-143 QGIRRVTG
+143 QGIRRITG

-166 AGAEFEYGDETGTTM
+166 AGAEFEYGDKAGNTM

-186 AQFANIDYKRYED
+186 AQFANIDYKKYEE
-199 ACRKGNSDRAV
+199 AYRNGNSDRAV
-210 WRRMLEAGTAP
+210 WHRMLQAGTAP
-221 LAEYHFVCMTRMT
+221 LIEHHFVCMTRMSP
-234 AATATSNLGHIY
+234 ATATSNLGHIY
-246 ACDVFDPDDL
+246 GCNVFDPDDL
-256 TRGYMEGR
+256 TRGYREGR
-264 RVVRTFEQFY
+264 RVVRTFETFY

-281 ENAVLVSTAA
+281 ENAVLVSTAS

-303 EYRMTFEDYRNRADF
+303 EYRMTFDDYRNRADF
-318 ADEIGRCCYPVDI
+318 TDEIGRCCYPVDI
-331 HSSTLDSEEQKR
+331 HSSSLDSEEQKR
-343 VEQVLKATRF
+343 VEQVLAATRF
-353 KFGESYGIPFRAMVP
+353 KHGESYGIPYRAMIP

-408 GMVRDGDIRSVD
+408 GMVQEEDVRSVD
-420 IAALQAALRELGAI
+420 IAALQAALRELGGI
-434 FHCREER
+434 FHQR
-441 KVS
+441 

>member
-1 MITTDGTFPLL
+1 MMTTKGNFPLL
-12 AESDIVVAGGGPAG
+12 AESDIVISGGGPAG
-26 VAAALAAARRGY
+26 VAAALAATRRGY

-51 MATSGLVPSF
+51 LATSGLVPTF
-61 APSSDGERFLY
+61 APSTDGERFLY

-83 CRRMKV
+83 CRRMGV
-89 ECNPSSWQAI
+89 ECKPASWQAI
-99 DAEIMKRLLDELV
+99 DAEIMKRLLDDLV

-128 EVEAGRL
+128 EVDDGRI
-135 RALWTATA
+135 RALWAATA
-143 QGIRRVTG
+143 QGIRRITG

-166 AGAEFEYGDETGTTM
+166 AGAEFEYGDKAGNTM

-186 AQFANIDYKRYED
+186 AQFANIDYKKYEE
-199 ACRKGNSDRAV
+199 AYRNGNSDRAV
-210 WRRMLEAGTAP
+210 WHRMLQAGTAP
-221 LAEYHFVCMTRMT
+221 LIEHHFVCMTRMSP
-234 AATATSNLGHIY
+234 ATATSNLGHIY
-246 ACDVFDPDDL
+246 GCNVFDPDDL
-256 TRGYMEGR
+256 TRGYREGR
-264 RVVRTFEQFY
+264 RVVRTFETFY

-281 ENAVLVSTAA
+281 ENAVLVSTAS

-303 EYRMTFEDYRNRADF
+303 EYRMTFDDYRNRADF
-318 ADEIGRCCYPVDI
+318 TDEIGRCCYPVDI
-331 HSSTLDSEEQKR
+331 HSSSLDSEEQKR
-343 VEQVLKATRF
+343 VEQVLAATRF
-353 KFGESYGIPFRAMVP
+353 KHGESYGIPYRAMIP

-408 GMVRDGDIRSVD
+408 GMVQEEDVRSVD
-420 IAALQAALRELGAI
+420 IAALQAALRELGGI
-434 FHCREER
+434 FHQR
-441 KVS
+441 

>member
-1 MITTDGTFPLL
+1 MMTTKGNFPLL
-12 AESDIVVAGGGPAG
+12 AESDIVISGGGPAG

-38 RVLLL
+38 RGLLL

-51 MATSGLVPSF
+51 LATSGLVPTF
-61 APSSDGERFLY
+61 APSTDGERFLY

-83 CRRMKV
+83 CRRMGV
-89 ECNPSSWQAI
+89 ECKPASWQAI
-99 DAEIMKRLLDELV
+99 DAEIMKRLLDDLV

-128 EVEAGRL
+128 EVDDGRI
-135 RALWTATA
+135 RALWAATA
-143 QGIRRVTG
+143 QGIRRITG

-166 AGAEFEYGDETGTTM
+166 AGAEFEYGDKAGNTM

-186 AQFANIDYKRYED
+186 AQFANIDYKKYEE
-199 ACRKGNSDRAV
+199 AYRNGNSDRAI
-210 WRRMLEAGTAP
+210 WHRMLQAGTAP
-221 LAEYHFVCMTRMT
+221 LIEHHFVCMTRMSP
-234 AATATSNLGHIY
+234 ATATSNLGHIY
-246 ACDVFDPDDL
+246 GCNVFDPDDL
-256 TRGYMEGR
+256 TRGYREGR
-264 RVVRTFEQFY
+264 RVVRTFETFY

-281 ENAVLVSTAA
+281 ENAVLVSTAS

-303 EYRMTFEDYRNRADF
+303 EYRMTFDDYRNRADF
-318 ADEIGRCCYPVDI
+318 TDEIGRCCYPVDI
-331 HSSTLDSEEQKR
+331 HSSSLDSEEQKR
-343 VEQVLKATRF
+343 VEQVLAATRF
-353 KFGESYGIPFRAMVP
+353 KHGESYGIPYRAMIP

-408 GMVRDGDIRSVD
+408 GMVQEEDVRSVD
-420 IAALQAALRELGAI
+420 IAALQAALRELGGI
-434 FHCREER
+434 FHQR
-441 KVS
+441 

>member
-1 MITTDGTFPLL
+1 MMTTKGNFPLL
-12 AESDIVVAGGGPAG
+12 AESDIVISGGGPAG

-51 MATSGLVPSF
+51 LATSGLVPSF

-83 CRRMKV
+83 CRRMGV
-89 ECNPSSWQAI
+89 ECKPASWQAI
-99 DAEIMKRLLDELV
+99 DAEIMKRLLDDLV

-128 EVEAGRL
+128 EVEDGRI
-135 RALWTATA
+135 RAIWAATA
-143 QGIRRVTG
+143 QGIRRITG
-151 KQFID
+151 RQFID

-166 AGAEFEYGDETGTTM
+166 AGAEFEYGDKAGNTM

-186 AQFANIDYKRYED
+186 AQFANIDYRKYEE
-199 ACRKGNSDRAV
+199 AYRNGNSDRAV
-210 WRRMLEAGTAP
+210 WHRMLQAGTAP
-221 LAEYHFVCMTRMT
+221 LIEHHFVCMTRMSP
-234 AATATSNLGHIY
+234 ATATSNLGHIY
-246 ACDVFDPDDL
+246 GCNVFDPDDL
-256 TRGYMEGR
+256 TRGYREGR
-264 RVVRTFEQFY
+264 RVVRTFETFY

-281 ENAVLVSTAA
+281 ENAVLVSTAS

-303 EYRMTFEDYRNRADF
+303 EYRMTFDDYRNRADF
-318 ADEIGRCCYPVDI
+318 TDEIGRCCYPVDI
-331 HSSTLDSEEQKR
+331 HSSSLDSEEQKR
-343 VEQVLKATRF
+343 VEQVLAATRF
-353 KFGESYGIPFRAMVP
+353 KHGESYGIPYRAMIP

-408 GMVRDGDIRSVD
+408 GMVQEEDVRSVD
-420 IAALQAALRELGAI
+420 IAALQAALRELGGI
-434 FHCREER
+434 FHQR
-441 KVS
+441 

>member
-1 MITTDGTFPLL
+1 MMTTKGNFPLL
-12 AESDIVVAGGGPAG
+12 AESDIVISGGGPAG

-51 MATSGLVPSF
+51 LATSGLVPSL
-61 APSSDGERFLY
+61 APSTDGERFLY

-83 CRRMKV
+83 CRRMKQ
-89 ECNPSSWQAI
+89 ECKPASWQPI
-99 DAEIMKRLLDELV
+99 DAEILKRLLDELV

-128 EVEAGRL
+128 EVEAGRI

-166 AGAEFEYGDETGTTM
+166 AGAEFEYGDKAGNTM

-186 AQFANIDYKRYED
+186 AQFANIDYRKYEE
-199 ACRKGNSDRAV
+199 AYRNGNSDRAI
-210 WRRMLEAGTAP
+210 WHRMLQAGTAP
-221 LAEYHFVCMTRMT
+221 LIEHHFVCMTRMSP
-234 AATATSNLGHIY
+234 ATATSNLGHIY
-246 ACDVFDPDDL
+246 GCNVFDPDDL
-256 TRGYMEGR
+256 TRGYREGR
-264 RVVRTFEQFY
+264 RVVRTFETFY

-281 ENAVLVSTAA
+281 ENAVLVSTAS

-303 EYRMTFEDYRNRADF
+303 EYRMTFDDYRNRADF
-318 ADEIGRCCYPVDI
+318 TDEIGRCCYPVDI
-331 HSSTLDSEEQKR
+331 HSSSLDSEEQKR
-343 VEQVLKATRF
+343 VEQVLAATRF
-353 KFGESYGIPFRAMVP
+353 KHGESYGIPYRAMIP

-408 GMVRDGDIRSVD
+408 GMVQEEDVRSVD
-420 IAALQAALRELGAI
+420 IAALQAALRELGGI
-434 FHCREER
+434 FHQR
-441 KVS
+441 

>member
-1 MITTDGTFPLL
+1 MMTTKGNFPLL
-12 AESDIVVAGGGPAG
+12 AESDIVISGGGPAG

-51 MATSGLVPSF
+51 LATSGLVPTF
-61 APSSDGERFLY
+61 APSTDGERFLY

-83 CRRMKV
+83 CRRMGV
-89 ECNPSSWQAI
+89 ECKPASWQAI
-99 DAEIMKRLLDELV
+99 DAEIMKRLLDDLV

-128 EVEAGRL
+128 EVNDGRI
-135 RALWTATA
+135 RALWAATA
-143 QGIRRVTG
+143 QGIRRITG

-166 AGAEFEYGDETGTTM
+166 AGAEFEYGDKAGNTM

-186 AQFANIDYKRYED
+186 AQFANIDYKKYEE
-199 ACRKGNSDRAV
+199 AYRNGNSDRAV
-210 WRRMLEAGTAP
+210 WHRMLQAGTAP
-221 LAEYHFVCMTRMT
+221 LIEHHFVCMTRMSP
-234 AATATSNLGHIY
+234 ATATSNLGHIY
-246 ACDVFDPDDL
+246 GCNVFDPDDL
-256 TRGYMEGR
+256 TRGYREGR
-264 RVVRTFEQFY
+264 RVVRTFETFY

-281 ENAVLVSTAA
+281 ENAVLVSTAS

-303 EYRMTFEDYRNRADF
+303 EYRMTFDDYRNRADF
-318 ADEIGRCCYPVDI
+318 TDEIGRCCYPVDI
-331 HSSTLDSEEQKR
+331 HSSSLDSEEQKR
-343 VEQVLKATRF
+343 VEQVLAATRF
-353 KFGESYGIPFRAMVP
+353 KHGESYGIPYRAMIP

-408 GMVRDGDIRSVD
+408 GMVQEEDVRSVD
-420 IAALQAALRELGAI
+420 IAALQAALRELGGI
-434 FHCREER
+434 FHQR
-441 KVS
+441 

>member
-1 MITTDGTFPLL
+1 MMTTKGNFPLL
-12 AESDIVVAGGGPAG
+12 AESDIVISGGGPAG

-51 MATSGLVPSF
+51 LATSGLVPTF
-61 APSSDGERFLY
+61 APSTDGERFLY

-83 CRRMKV
+83 CRRMGV
-89 ECNPSSWQAI
+89 ECKPASWQAI
-99 DAEIMKRLLDELV
+99 DAEIMKRLLDDLV

-128 EVEAGRL
+128 EVDDGRI
-135 RALWTATA
+135 RALWAATA
-143 QGIRRVTG
+143 QGIRRITG

-166 AGAEFEYGDETGTTM
+166 AGAEFEYGDKAGNTM

-186 AQFANIDYKRYED
+186 AQFANIDYRKYEE
-199 ACRKGNSDRAV
+199 AYRNGNSDRAI
-210 WRRMLEAGTAP
+210 WHRMLQAGTAP
-221 LAEYHFVCMTRMT
+221 LIEHHFVCMTRMSP
-234 AATATSNLGHIY
+234 ATATSNLGHIY
-246 ACDVFDPDDL
+246 GCNVFDPDDL
-256 TRGYMEGR
+256 TRGYRDGR
-264 RVVRTFEQFY
+264 RVVRTFETFY

-281 ENAVLVSTAA
+281 ENAVLVSTAS

-303 EYRMTFEDYRNRADF
+303 EYRMTFDDYRNRADF
-318 ADEIGRCCYPVDI
+318 TDEIGRCCYPVDI
-331 HSSTLDSEEQKR
+331 HSSSLDSEEQKR
-343 VEQVLKATRF
+343 VEQVLAATRF
-353 KFGESYGIPFRAMVP
+353 KHGESYGIPYRAMIP

-408 GMVRDGDIRSVD
+408 GMVQEEDVRSVD
-420 IAALQAALRELGAI
+420 IAALQAALRELGGI
-434 FHCREER
+434 FHQR
-441 KVS
+441 

>member
-1 MITTDGTFPLL
+1 MMTTKGNFPLL
-12 AESDIVVAGGGPAG
+12 AESDIVISGGGPAG

-51 MATSGLVPSF
+51 LATSGLVPTF
-61 APSSDGERFLY
+61 APSTDGERFLY

-83 CRRMKV
+83 CRRMGV
-89 ECNPSSWQAI
+89 ECKPASWQAI
-99 DAEIMKRLLDELV
+99 DAEIMKRLLDDLV

-128 EVEAGRL
+128 EVDDGRI
-135 RALWTATA
+135 RALWAATA
-143 QGIRRVTG
+143 QGIRRITG

-166 AGAEFEYGDETGTTM
+166 AGAEFEYGDKAGNTM

-186 AQFANIDYKRYED
+186 AQFANIDYRKYEE
-199 ACRKGNSDRAV
+199 AYRNGNSDRAV
-210 WRRMLEAGTAP
+210 WHRMLQAGTAP
-221 LAEYHFVCMTRMT
+221 LIEHHFVCMTRMSP
-234 AATATSNLGHIY
+234 ATATSNLGHIY
-246 ACDVFDPDDL
+246 GCNVFDPDDL
-256 TRGYMEGR
+256 SRGYREGR
-264 RVVRTFEQFY
+264 RVVRTFETFY

-281 ENAVLVSTAA
+281 ENAVLVSTAS

-303 EYRMTFEDYRNRADF
+303 EYRMTFDDYRNRADF
-318 ADEIGRCCYPVDI
+318 TDEIGRCCYPVDI
-331 HSSTLDSEEQKR
+331 HSSSLDSEEQKR
-343 VEQVLKATRF
+343 VEQVLAATRF
-353 KFGESYGIPFRAMVP
+353 KHGESYGIPYRAMIP

-408 GMVRDGDIRSVD
+408 GMVQEEDVRSVD
-420 IAALQAALRELGAI
+420 IAALQAALRELGGI
-434 FHCREER
+434 FHQR
-441 KVS
+441 

>member
-1 MITTDGTFPLL
+1 MMTTKGNFPLL
-12 AESDIVVAGGGPAG
+12 AESDIVISGGGPAG

-51 MATSGLVPSF
+51 LATSGLVPTF
-61 APSSDGERFLY
+61 APSTDGERFLY

-83 CRRMKV
+83 CRRMGV
-89 ECNPSSWQAI
+89 ECKPASWQAI
-99 DAEIMKRLLDELV
+99 DAEIMKRLLDDLI

-128 EVEAGRL
+128 EVDDGRI
-135 RALWTATA
+135 RALWAATA
-143 QGIRRVTG
+143 QGIRRITG

-166 AGAEFEYGDETGTTM
+166 AGAEFEYGDKAGNTM

-186 AQFANIDYKRYED
+186 AQFANIDYRKYEE
-199 ACRKGNSDRAV
+199 AYRNGNSDRAI
-210 WRRMLEAGTAP
+210 WHRMLQAGTAP
-221 LAEYHFVCMTRMT
+221 LIEHHFVCMTRMSP
-234 AATATSNLGHIY
+234 ATATSNLGHIY
-246 ACDVFDPDDL
+246 GCNVFDPDDL
-256 TRGYMEGR
+256 TRGYREGR
-264 RVVRTFEQFY
+264 RVVRTFETFY

-281 ENAVLVSTAA
+281 ENAVLVSTAS

-303 EYRMTFEDYRNRADF
+303 EYRMTFDDYRNRADF
-318 ADEIGRCCYPVDI
+318 TDEIGRCCYPVDI
-331 HSSTLDSEEQKR
+331 HSSSLDSEEQKR
-343 VEQVLKATRF
+343 VEQVLAATRF
-353 KFGESYGIPFRAMVP
+353 KHGESYGIPYRAMIP

-408 GMVRDGDIRSVD
+408 GMVQEEDVRSVD
-420 IAALQAALRELGAI
+420 IAALQAALRELGGI
-434 FHCREER
+434 FHQR
-441 KVS
+441 